1 MNKIRYSYRKEK
13 EGFRLDKVK
22 CPICGSIYKNFK
34 KVVEHTSWS
43 GKVKLLVECW
53 SGDTSKDLPHH
64 LYLINIKNLPI
75 VDVKKIKVRKPK
87 QRGTGK

>member
-1 MNKIRYSYRKEK
+1 MKKIRYSYRKEK

-22 CPICGSIYKNFK
+22 CPVCGSIHKNFK

-53 SGDTSKDLPHH
+53 SGDTDKNLPHH
-64 LYLINIKNLPI
+64 LYLINLEDLPI
-75 VDVKKIKVRKPK
+75 VYVKKITIHKTKQERKK
-87 QRGTGK
+87 